1 MKMLEYVLE
10 NLWTST
16 SYLFHSYIHDI
27 VHGYDLWL
35 IIYIHLAVFE
45 EIFKKPMDSPQVS
58 SSCVKDTTTVQCSQ
72 HLVTMFRIHPSPR
85 VGQSQLHTFFGKVPL
100 FWEWHDEAW
109 SLHHHILYSPVTSH
123 PFDIEITVLYWSFK
137 TWIHIQRWILRIHSE
152 HMICDYIWCQVR
164 RVLTAFYQFWIHLG
178 EVCWQFGRHKLPKFP
193 ANPPLVHPISPNGL
207 LVVLWTSRIFG
218 RMKPFHRGIR
228 FFQITKINTEQL
240 NTWKLCLF
248 PFPPISSY

>member
-100 FWEWHDEAW
+100 FWGVAWWGMIIASSYSLFTRHLSPFWHWDYSTILVLQDLNTHPTLDPAHTFWAYDLWLHLMSGAPSFDSFLPILDPFGW
-109 SLHHHILYSPVTSH
+109 SLLAVWSP
-123 PFDIEITVLYWSFK
+123 
-137 TWIHIQRWILRIHSE
+137 
-152 HMICDYIWCQVR
+152 
-164 RVLTAFYQFWIHLG
+164 
-178 EVCWQFGRHKLPKFP
+178 
-193 ANPPLVHPISPNGL
+193 
-207 LVVLWTSRIFG
+207 
-218 RMKPFHRGIR
+218 
-228 FFQITKINTEQL
+228 
-240 NTWKLCLF
+240 
-248 PFPPISSY
+248 